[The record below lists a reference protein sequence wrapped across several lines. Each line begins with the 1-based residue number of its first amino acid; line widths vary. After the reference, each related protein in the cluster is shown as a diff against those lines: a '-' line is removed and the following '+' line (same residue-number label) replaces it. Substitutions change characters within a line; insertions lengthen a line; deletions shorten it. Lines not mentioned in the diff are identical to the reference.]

1 MLKAAQIVDERG
13 QAKLGSDIFEAA
25 HEERALIHPFLDA
38 AERMLNDLAAT
49 VENLTP
55 RFEAFGHADPSRS
68 RRARNGD
75 RSPQE

>member
-1 MLKAAQIVDERG
+1 
-13 QAKLGSDIFEAA
+13 
-25 HEERALIHPFLDA
+25 
-38 AERMLNDLAAT
+38 MLNDLAAT